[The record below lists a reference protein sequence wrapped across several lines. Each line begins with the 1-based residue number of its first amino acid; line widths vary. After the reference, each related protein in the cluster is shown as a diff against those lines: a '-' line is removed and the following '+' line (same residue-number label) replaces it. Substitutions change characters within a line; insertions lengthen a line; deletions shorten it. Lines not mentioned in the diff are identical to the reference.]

1 MNANAGAPFL
11 PYGRPCIED
20 DDIAAVAQVLRS
32 GWLTTGP
39 LVETFE
45 TALAQAT
52 GARHAVVCNSGTA
65 ALHLAAMA
73 VGLDHASMVI
83 VPALT
88 FAATANA
95 ARYVGARVVFA
106 DVDPLSGLMTPH
118 TLTEAL
124 ERAPRADAVFPV
136 HLNGQCVDL
145 PALREIAER
154 RGLAVVEDACHAL
167 GTVYEADGQRHAV
180 GAGAHSDFQC
190 FSFHPVKTVA
200 MGEGGA
206 ITTSDAAAARRM
218 RNLRSHGIERMADR
232 FEDKAQAFTP
242 GGDVNPWYY
251 ELQELGFNYRASDI
265 QCALGISQLSKLD
278 RFKRERAALV
288 ETYDDLIAHLAP
300 RVRTALRIERCDPA
314 WHLYVVLID
323 FDALG
328 LTRAEVMRNLAAR
341 GIGSQV
347 HYLPIPCQPYY
358 RTLEETDPHRLYP
371 GAMAYYAKCLSLPL
385 YVGMTSDDVARV
397 VDALDET
404 LSP

>member
-20 DDIAAVAQVLRS
+20 DDIAAVAQVLCS

-39 LVETFE
+39 LVEQFE
-45 TALAQAT
+45 TALARAT
-52 GARHAVVCNSGTA
+52 GAHHAVVCNSGTA

-73 VGLDHASMVI
+73 LDLDHTSMVI

-88 FAATANA
+88 FVATANA

-106 DVDPLSGLMTPH
+106 DVDPLSGLMTPQ
-118 TLTEAL
+118 TLIDAL
-124 ERAPRADAVFPV
+124 DRAPRAAAVFPV

-145 PALREIAER
+145 PALREIADR
-154 RGLAVVEDACHAL
+154 QRLAIVEDACHAL
-167 GTVYEADGQRHAV
+167 GTTYGADGHKHTV
-180 GAGAHSDFQC
+180 GAGAHSAFQC

-206 ITTSDAAAARRM
+206 VTTSDPRAAQRM
-218 RNLRSHGIERMADR
+218 RNLRSHGIERAADR
-232 FEDKAQAFTP
+232 FEVKAQAFTP
-242 GGDVNPWYY
+242 DGEANPWYY

-288 ETYDDLIAHLAP
+288 ETYDELIAHLAP
-300 RVRTALRIERCDPA
+300 RVRTVLNVEKCDPA

-323 FDALG
+323 FEALG
-328 LTRAEVMRNLAAR
+328 LTRADVMRNLAAR

-347 HYLPIPCQPYY
+347 HYLPVPCQPYY
-358 RTLEETDPHRLYP
+358 RALEDKDPHRLYP

-397 VDALDET
+397 VDALDEA
-404 LSP
+404 LSQ